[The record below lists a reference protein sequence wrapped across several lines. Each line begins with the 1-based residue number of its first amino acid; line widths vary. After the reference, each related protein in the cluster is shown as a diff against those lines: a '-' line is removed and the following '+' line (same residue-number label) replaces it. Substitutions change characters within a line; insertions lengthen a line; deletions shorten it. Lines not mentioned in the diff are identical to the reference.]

1 MRTFT
6 IHYIFKG
13 RKITVEVLA
22 ASAGKAFD
30 TAQSFIPNGQIYR
43 VEA

>member
-22 ASAGKAFD
+22 STAGNALD
-30 TAQSFIPNGQIYR
+30 IAQSFIPHGQIYR